1 MTSAAIAGV
10 RWRDDLRA
18 PLRPGQWFFGLLF
31 WWMSLYPTLLPRN
44 SFSQGAISGISAA
57 LGLAVGALVA
67 WLARCV
73 FVALK
78 RPVPQMSRGWGPRL
92 LGVAT
97 FFGVFLGLPWWMARQ
112 NGQRGLVGME
122 PLAAGSILAVVFWT
136 VIVGAIL
143 FVIGRSIARWVRS
156 ADRQVSQIVP
166 RPVAIAVTVLLV
178 AAIGITLSRDV
189 VFNQFVNWANSS
201 YGTFDDTTPPGI
213 EQPTT
218 ALRSGGPGSL
228 VAWNS
233 LGYQGRK
240 FAGGGPTLDELQQ
253 FAGPTATVMEPIRAY
268 VGLQSADSPEAQAA
282 LAVEELERT
291 GAFSRSVLAIGTV
304 TGTGWVDPL
313 FAAGLEYINNGDT
326 AIVATQ
332 YSYLPS
338 WISFLVDLDKAKANG
353 RALIGA
359 VTARWSQL
367 PVDSRPRLVAFGES
381 LGSYGSEQAF
391 VGGDAQSSVDDALG
405 SVDAVLWVGPTF
417 ANPVWEQIVDARN
430 PGAPVW
436 RPEYGSGDQVM
447 IMGWP
452 DQEPV
457 AGLVGSGSHIVYVTH
472 PSDPVTWARVDA
484 LWKKPEWMNHPVG
497 YDVPNDV
504 VWFPGVTFVQ
514 TVFDL
519 MAGFSA
525 PPGYGHNYNP
535 NAANGVA
542 AIAAPPGWS
551 AADTVRLDKILNANL
566 Q

>member
-1 MTSAAIAGV
+1 MKA
-10 RWRDDLRA
+10 R
-18 PLRPGQWFFGLLF
+18 LRPGQWAFGLLF
-31 WWMSLYPTLLPRN
+31 WWMSLYPTLLPRDE
-44 SFSQGAISGISAA
+44 FSQGAISGISTTM
-57 LGLAVGALVA
+57 GMAVGALLA
-67 WLARCV
+67 WLMQV
-73 FVALK
+73 LFGVLK

-92 LGVAT
+92 LGLGT
-97 FFGVFLGLPWWMARQ
+97 FLGVFLGLAWWMARQ

-136 VIVGAIL
+136 LLIGAVL
-143 FVIGRSIARWVRS
+143 FVIGRSIARAVRR
-156 ADRQVSQIVP
+156 AGRQVAQVVP
-166 RPVAIAVTVLLV
+166 RPVAVLITILLV
-178 AAIGITLSRDV
+178 ASITLVLSRDV
-189 VFNQFVNWANSS
+189 VAKQFVNWANST

-228 VAWNS
+228 VAWNT
-233 LGYQGRK
+233 LGYEGRN
-240 FAGGGPTLDELQQ
+240 FAGGGPTLEELQQ

-268 VGLQSADSPEAQAA
+268 VGLQSADSPEAQAD
-282 LAVEELERT
+282 LAVQELERT
-291 GAFSRSVLAIGTV
+291 GAFTRSVLAIDTV

-313 FAAGLEYINNGDT
+313 FAAGLEYMNNGDT

-353 RALIGA
+353 QALVSA

-367 PVDSRPRLVAFGES
+367 PIDSRPRLVAFGES

-391 VGGDAQSSVDDALG
+391 ARGNAQE
-405 SVDAVLWVGPTF
+405 SVDATTASVDAALWMGPTF
-417 ANPVWEQIVDARN
+417 ANPIWRQVVDARD
-430 PGAPVW
+430 PGAPAW
-436 RPEYGSGDQVM
+436 RPEYGSGNQVT

-457 AGLVGSGSHIVYVTH
+457 AGVIAPGHHIVYMTH

-497 YDVPNDV
+497 YDVPNDA

-525 PPGYGHNYNP
+525 PPGHGHNYNP
-535 NAANGVA
+535 NMANGVA
-542 AIAAPPGWS
+542 AIAAPSGWS
-551 AADTVRLDKILNANL
+551 AADTVRLDKILNADL
-566 Q
+566 P